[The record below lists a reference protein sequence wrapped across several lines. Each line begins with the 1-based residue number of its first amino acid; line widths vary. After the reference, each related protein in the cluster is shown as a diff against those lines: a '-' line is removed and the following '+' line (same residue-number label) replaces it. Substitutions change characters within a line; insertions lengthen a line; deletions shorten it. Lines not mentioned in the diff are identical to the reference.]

1 MAIAEQESLW
11 LGCGIEALCSRK
23 MGDRRERKAPSR
35 HASGYKLSAGKKGLQ
50 WQWKLE
56 REPEDP
62 TGLRVCVEHAAQD

>member
-1 MAIAEQESLW
+1 
-11 LGCGIEALCSRK
+11 
-23 MGDRRERKAPSR
+23 MGDRRERKAQSR
-35 HASGYKLSAGKKGLQ
+35 HASGYKLSVGKKGLQ